1 MISCLI
7 CLKLLLQSLISFISS
22 LPCDF
27 SSFVRLGRWVTGSV
41 YHLIHSHHHI
51 HSLQPKVRMVS
62 IPCLLKSNP
71 SCGHCLASLNF
82 TSDLILIKF
91 KLSTSQFVLH
101 LRCPASTSKRQIFK
115 HHSVKSLLSLPYS
128 RSYSAHVCSNWVYL
142 SFLNLPIQAESSTTL
157 NQYSRQVCH
166 QTNKWTSLNFS
177 ISNNLTSKTRTQV
190 SHPSNNLSF
199 FQQTTNW

>member
-1 MISCLI
+1 MSNRQCVSPHTLIIIFTPCHQGLGWCLF
-7 CLKLLLQSLISFISS
+7 LVYSS
-22 LPCDF
+22 LTRA
-27 SSFVRLGRWVTGSV
+27 VA
-41 YHLIHSHHHI
+41 
-51 HSLQPKVRMVS
+51 
-62 IPCLLKSNP
+62 
-71 SCGHCLASLNF
+71 HCLASLNF
-82 TSDLILIKF
+82 TSNLILIKI
-91 KLSTSQFVLH
+91 KLSTNQVVVIPS
-101 LRCPASTSKRQIFK
+101 PASTSKRQTFK